1 MTVRIRAHHL
11 LCMLTYVGK
20 GYSEAFTKGYDKVV
34 QRLSSGEDMLLVA
47 GPDDICQP
55 LLGDPDPHCFWDTVP
70 ERDRLAANAVG
81 ALIGR
86 PIRDGERFSL
96 DASMIG
102 RMREAFYA
110 GTTRQACH
118 GCEWFDLCS
127 TIADSGFSNVRLNRR
142 HMPTEPR

>member
-20 GYSEAFTKGYDKVV
+20 GYSEAFTKGYDTVV

-55 LLGDPDPHCFWDTVP
+55 LLGDAAPHCFRDTVP
-70 ERDRLAANAVG
+70 ERDRLAANAVET
-81 ALIGR
+81 LIGR

-96 DASMIG
+96 DAPMIK
-102 RMREAFYA
+102 RMRAAFHA
-110 GTTRQACH
+110 GITRQACH

-127 TIADSGFSNVRLNRR
+127 TIADSGFHDVRLNRHR
-142 HMPTEPR
+142 MPTEPR

>member
-1 MTVRIRAHHL
+1 VTVRIRGHHL

-34 QRLSSGEDMLLVA
+34 QRLNRGEDMLLVA

-55 LLGDPDPHCFWDTVP
+55 LLADPDPHCFRDTVP
-70 ERDRLAANAVG
+70 ERDRLAADAVET
-81 ALIGR
+81 LIGR
-86 PIRDGERFSL
+86 PICVGERFSL
-96 DASMIG
+96 DASTIK
-102 RMREAFYA
+102 RMREAFHA

-127 TIADSGFSNVRLNRR
+127 GIAGSGFENVRLNRG
-142 HMPTEPR
+142 HVAP

>member
-1 MTVRIRAHHL
+1 MTVRIRGHHL

-55 LLGDPDPHCFWDTVP
+55 LLADPDPHCFRDTVP
-70 ERDRLAANAVG
+70 ERDRLAANAVET
-81 ALIGR
+81 LIGR
-86 PIRDGERFSL
+86 TIDVGERFSL
-96 DASMIG
+96 DASTIK
-102 RMREAFYA
+102 RMREAFHA
-110 GTTRQACH
+110 GTTRQACN

-127 TIADSGFSNVRLNRR
+127 SIADSGFREVRLDHR
-142 HMPTEPR
+142 HAKA

>member
-20 GYSEAFTKGYDKVV
+20 GYSAAFTKGYDQVV
-34 QRLSSGEDMLLVA
+34 QRLNSGEDMLLVA

-55 LLGDPDPHCFWDTVP
+55 LLGDIDAHCFRDTVP
-70 ERDRLAANAVG
+70 ERDRLAANAVE

-86 PIRDGERFSL
+86 PIREGERFSL
-96 DASMIG
+96 DASMIKQ
-102 RMREAFYA
+102 MREAFHA
-110 GTTRQACH
+110 GTTREACH

-127 TIADSGFSNVRLNRR
+127 TVADSGFGGVRLDSHRATR
-142 HMPTEPR
+142 QP